1 MLVRGMEAPRL
12 GLLGRKMKEGS
23 SRWVDDI
30 SRLRAEE
37 CFADF
42 EA

>member
-1 MLVRGMEAPRL
+1 MLERGREAPGL

-23 SRWVDDI
+23 SQWVDDI
-30 SRLRAEE
+30 SRLRLEE
-37 CFADF
+37 YFADF